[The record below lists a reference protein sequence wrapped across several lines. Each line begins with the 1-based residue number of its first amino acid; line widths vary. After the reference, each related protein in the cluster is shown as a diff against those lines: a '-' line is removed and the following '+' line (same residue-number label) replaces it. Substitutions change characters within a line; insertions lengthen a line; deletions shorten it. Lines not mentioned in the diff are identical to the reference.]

1 MVNYFGVLAFVKK
14 AQEEGTKSVNIR
26 LHDDGNKCRVQLDKD
41 SGNVIDEE
49 TKIDCS
55 DLKDLCER
63 YNMEGYTT
71 HIFGTA
77 KRAVLTIEF

>member
-1 MVNYFGVLAFVKK
+1 MVDYFEVLAFVEKV
-14 AQEEGTKSVNIR
+14 QGEGAKSVSIR
-26 LHDDGNKCRVQLDKD
+26 LHDDGNKRRVQLAND

-63 YNMEGYTT
+63 YNMKGYVT